1 LRSARFRAVL
11 GTGKFTVYPS
21 AVEVFCGNVH
31 RVRNSIVSF
40 LQPVYSVP
48 EGNHSREDNMSFIVP
63 TLASKLFAQK
73 NLGACVIPQS
83 IPDSGGVPGIGI
95 VHLRGAVAPAPDYK
109 SPHHPPTDLFPVF
122 TLPVGMRPH
131 TDRYLICWIASWA
144 GMFNGQPTLCVV
156 HANGLVE
163 VKNPSGVIL
172 NVDSAI
178 FFDGLT
184 FIAEQ

>member
-1 LRSARFRAVL
+1 
-11 GTGKFTVYPS
+11 
-21 AVEVFCGNVH
+21 
-31 RVRNSIVSF
+31 VSF

-48 EGNHSREDNMSFIVP
+48 EGNN
-63 TLASKLFAQK
+63 
-73 NLGACVIPQS
+73 
-83 IPDSGGVPGIGI
+83 
-95 VHLRGAVAPAPDYK
+95 
-109 SPHHPPTDLFPVF
+109 HPPTDLFPVF